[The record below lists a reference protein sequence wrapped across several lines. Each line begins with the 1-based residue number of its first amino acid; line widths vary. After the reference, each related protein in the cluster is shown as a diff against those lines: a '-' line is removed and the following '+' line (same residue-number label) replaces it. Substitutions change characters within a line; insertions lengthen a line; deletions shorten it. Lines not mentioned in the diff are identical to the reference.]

1 MPELDVAEQV
11 FDIALHPAEDIIA
24 CGTIDGRVTIH
35 RYAPAG
41 HTQLVES
48 KHHSGSVRS
57 VAYTADGSVLF
68 TGSADKSV
76 AALDPTGAVKWHRK
90 GAHDAAVNRIFPVGD
105 SVHLVA
111 SGDDAGGV
119 KLWDA
124 RAAATAKP
132 VMAVA
137 VNTDFISDMACD
149 RAAAFLLATS
159 GDATLSVF
167 DLRANKLAGR
177 SDDQEDELLSVQVLK
192 GGRKVACG
200 TQNGVIALWS
210 WGTWGD
216 CSDRFPGHPH
226 SVDALLKI
234 DEETLLTGSSDGL
247 IRVVSV
253 QPNKFLGVLGDHG
266 GFPIERLALSRSGGG
281 SCGAAVARSWI
292 ASVTH
297 DSKVRFWDASVLNDD
312 DDDDDEEDEE
322 ADNES
327 GGDKDGESK
336 GDGGGDGDSD
346 RDGDSDDSDDDD
358 SDESDAPPRGKRKGG
373 GQGGRLG
380 GRKALATDAE
390 KFFSDL

>member
-1 MPELDVAEQV
+1 MPELDLAEQV

-177 SDDQEDELLSVQVLK
+177 SDDQEDELLSVQSTYGLAGAQGRQEGRVRHAERRHRAVVVGHVGRLQRPLPGAPAQRRRAVEGRRGDAPHRK
-192 GGRKVACG
+192 QRRPHPRRLGAAQQVSGGPGGPRGVPDRAPRAVAQRRRRRCRRA
-200 TQNGVIALWS
+200 QL
-210 WGTWGD
+210 
-216 CSDRFPGHPH
+216 DRERD
-226 SVDALLKI
+226 SRL
-234 DEETLLTGSSDGL
+234 ES
-247 IRVVSV
+247 
-253 QPNKFLGVLGDHG
+253 QVLG
-266 GFPIERLALSRSGGG
+266 
-281 SCGAAVARSWI
+281 CVGAQR
-292 ASVTH
+292 
-297 DSKVRFWDASVLNDD
+297 R
-312 DDDDDEEDEE
+312 
-322 ADNES
+322 
-327 GGDKDGESK
+327 
-336 GDGGGDGDSD
+336 
-346 RDGDSDDSDDDD
+346 R
-358 SDESDAPPRGKRKGG
+358 R
-373 GQGGRLG
+373 
-380 GRKALATDAE
+380 
-390 KFFSDL
+390 